1 MNPFPNCAPYDILTP
16 ITSCCPGRNREIFK
30 LLLNTLCVGSRRT
43 REGASVARRSSRMA
57 PRGEP
62 GPTPDSPR
70 ARAPGDARGGTTDPA
85 SRAPATGDGTEA
97 SKLWYEKLWEEHQ
110 RNTDA
115 TVKFFE
121 EEHKKNVQK
130 FEAAIE
136 DIKKTA
142 EEAVDGLQS
151 QFEGR
156 KSLKKLREER
166 VSARPK
172 KNKTRR
178 SRFDTAEPDRHAPFP
193 PAPTQDAALKSMRN
207 AQTKL
212 VAASREV
219 QAAETALKD
228 AGGPK
233 RAPQDAVK
241 RCTLARSSLLLARSE
256 FGAARAAKDA
266 AETAVTQAEVQ
277 LAKQLKE
284 RNVMNLLFK
293 RKLTPEE
300 EEEQRLQLEETRRI
314 SAALAIQRN
323 YRARLEVKR
332 QNAKKAERRRRAALA
347 VFNVLRAVLYAFV
360 IYLSFSWARTEGRYA
375 LARIKS
381 NVAEAA
387 TNRWAVARGSI
398 ESFAP
403 LAHDYARYGVAS
415 GIEAGENVVL
425 RKRNRELRDS
435 AASLESQ
442 LDSTRR
448 ALETTR
454 SCAGDAAGPGPSNE
468 TKDVAARAR
477 VAERRA
483 DALGVEVHALRAL
496 ATRCGAASGG
506 VRSDGP
512 TDEYDKSNPMRAW
525 LDDPGVG
532 FSAQVAR
539 AAVDAA
545 SVASEERVRSAVHAA
560 RAASDEAD
568 GFKIET
574 ELLRSLVDDGFLP
587 AGGSVGKSGWG
598 AAGRGT
604 CWAEAAAA
612 ASRARAET
620 AKDAAE
626 AAKAAAARLMDEKLA
641 AYAAARR
648 EAEARAD
655 EYAIELEALKAA
667 GPELAGVSSTG
678 PGLGV
683 SSSSSSSSSSTNG
696 NGGLTSGLATVPP
709 FVVAHPD
716 PNARLKIVGAAK
728 LVAAARVASER
739 VEQAAEALRDAEARA
754 EARRIEVETLEF
766 LLGGN
771 GTAGGAMERAR
782 GYVVG
787 APKAAEA
794 ARDAA
799 HALTHKRLRAE
810 EEARAQAETR
820 AEVYRV
826 ELASLRAVEAERAKA
841 NARRSRGGG
850 PFGTGSG
857 SCALPPGVTRDG
869 EVATLVKE
877 VARLERELEAA
888 KADLASGAYAA
899 PVSIAAAA
907 AASTRAANEAAIE
920 AEAASAAASD
930 SLASVASVRSTK
942 SLPRRFAAF
951 LISVV
956 TGEPADLAIH
966 NALLERR
973 ITAMSR
979 RMASAAGPACAAAL
993 SDAIDDRIDAERH
1006 AAALQNELDAAQ
1018 RLTATVAAESFLG
1031 GDAAAEALRA
1041 ASDAHR
1047 MLLVKERHVAKAALE
1062 TCRSHAAAAQQRAF
1076 ASALAAQHASELS
1089 ERRERELELERV
1101 EDRKDRAIRRA
1112 VRGVKTRSIDPG
1124 AMSSGEDD
1132 LDELS
1137 DEKWDESPEKKSGKY
1152 DDDSSAFWPEL
1163 PASLAALESA
1173 YEAARDDAFRLES
1186 TVETLRGRVRDAE
1199 RRARVAPGTADSWG
1213 APRVE
1218 PWGLFNAVACSAFFL
1233 TLFANRRV
1241 AGLAVA
1247 NALLR
1252 ARSSRAA
1259 ARARDLRVQLDA
1271 AVDAAAVARQRLYQ
1285 NVSDEKAIGTT
1296 VDELRASIRAHA
1308 ALNDAIR
1315 ADNDGL
1321 RKQLLDASAFDSEAH
1336 YASVVAERHTAELL
1350 SLRAEVEKL
1359 RAARLDVSAE
1369 AASGAAAGFEEM
1381 GDDLREGGAVASHRQ
1396 GVFAARD
1403 AAEREAALLREEAKA
1418 LREANESLLA
1428 TSEKLRLEN
1437 HELLSELIEDGTLTQ
1452 DLSAYQAAKFLKQ
1465 QAVEAGEQA
1474 AAERIVRT
1482 ELARRFTRLVA
1493 EAKNARYSTAFI
1505 FLGASVAVGL
1515 VTYAHLRGDAM
1526 SAMLSPAPALLRF
1539 IAPHLTVLGALT
1551 AVAFALW
1558 AVAYSKPSPEAAAA
1572 MTPITRVALVDEDDV
1587 ELMESDWTRTSPEGK
1602 RRARRVA
1609 PPSTDASSIDEG
1621 RRSERPRPSRAA
1633 PPQERITERLDI
1645 RELQA
1650 AVVGADAMTK
1660 QSSWGAG
1667 LAEAAARGFRS
1678 PDEHPE
1684 TAEERRARDVE
1695 IARIRREL
1703 QHAKR
1708 HAARVRSGKP
1718 PSRAGREASGGESS
1732 GRRGGPSNQPARLS
1746 VFKAKDVILTE
1757 QEERAQLAAAEASA
1771 REGSLQSQVDMLRD
1785 KNELMS
1791 KELAKLRRKA
1801 ERAEEEAEAARAEAS
1816 LYVSTRNSPGVSMKT
1831 SGRASPSTSP
1841 NAAPAP
1847 VSPAAV
1853 KQALKKKGR

>member
-1 MNPFPNCAPYDILTP
+1 M
-16 ITSCCPGRNREIFK
+16 
-30 LLLNTLCVGSRRT
+30 
-43 REGASVARRSSRMA
+43 
-57 PRGEP
+57 
-62 GPTPDSPR
+62 
-70 ARAPGDARGGTTDPA
+70 
-85 SRAPATGDGTEA
+85 
-97 SKLWYEKLWEEHQ
+97 
-110 RNTDA
+110 
-115 TVKFFE
+115 
-121 EEHKKNVQK
+121 
-130 FEAAIE
+130 
-136 DIKKTA
+136 
-142 EEAVDGLQS
+142 
-151 QFEGR
+151 
-156 KSLKKLREER
+156 
-166 VSARPK
+166 
-172 KNKTRR
+172 
-178 SRFDTAEPDRHAPFP
+178 
-193 PAPTQDAALKSMRN
+193 KSMRD

-266 AETAVTQAEVQ
+266 AETAVTRAEVQ

-300 EEEQRLQLEETRRI
+300 EEETRAQLEETRRI

-332 QNAKKAERRRRAALA
+332 RDANKAERRRRAALA
-347 VFNVLRAVLYAFV
+347 AFDVLRAVLYAFV
-360 IYLSFSWARTEGRYA
+360 VYASASWARTEGRFA
-375 LARIKS
+375 TARIAS
-381 NVAEAA
+381 RIADAGA
-387 TNRWAVARGSI
+387 NRWTIVRGSI

-425 RKRNRELRDS
+425 RRRNRELRDS
-435 AASLESQ
+435 VASLDSA

-448 ALETTR
+448 ALETTH
-454 SCAGDAAGPGPSNE
+454 SCGARASGDKPGCVAE
-468 TKDVAARAR
+468 DVVRMSTEASARAR

-483 DALGVEVHALRAL
+483 DALGVEARALRAL
-496 ATRCGAASGG
+496 ATRCGRN
-506 VRSDGP
+506 RSDGLS
-512 TDEYDKSNPMRAW
+512 DADDAGKSPMRAW
-525 LDDPGVG
+525 LDDPGAS

-545 SVASEERVRSAVHAA
+545 SVASEGRVRSSAA
-560 RAASDEAD
+560 AAAEAKVKAD

-587 AGGSVGKSGWG
+587 GGSSGKSGWG
-598 AAGRGT
+598 AGGGA

-620 AKDAAE
+620 AEDAAE
-626 AAKAAAARLMDEKLA
+626 AAKKAAARLMDEKLA
-641 AYAAARR
+641 ACAAARR

-655 EYAIELEALKAA
+655 EYAIELEALEAV

-678 PGLGV
+678 GLGA

-696 NGGLTSGLATVPP
+696 GLMSGLATVPP
-709 FVVAHPD
+709 FVEAHPD

-766 LLGGN
+766 LVGGN
-771 GTAGGAMERAR
+771 GTAGGAMKRAR

-799 HALTHKRLRAE
+799 HALTHERLRAE

-826 ELASLRAVEAERAKA
+826 ELASLRAVEAERAEA
-841 NARRSRGGG
+841 NARRSLGG
-850 PFGTGSG
+850 PFGAG

-869 EVATLVKE
+869 EVATLVEE

-888 KADLASGAYAA
+888 KAAAASGAYAR
-899 PVSIAAAA
+899 PGSIADAA
-907 AASTRAANEAAIE
+907 AASTRAANEAAAE
-920 AEAASAAASD
+920 AEAASAAASAMD
-930 SLASVASVRSTK
+930 PAADAARSTRTK
-942 SLPRRFAAF
+942 SPARRFAAF

-956 TGEPADLAIH
+956 SGEPADLAFH

-973 ITAMSR
+973 ITAMSG

-1006 AAALQNELDAAQ
+1006 AAALQNELAAAQ
-1018 RLTATVAAESFLG
+1018 RLTQTVAAESFLG

-1047 MLLVKERHVAKAALE
+1047 MLLVRERHVAKAALE

-1112 VRGVKTRSIDPG
+1112 MRGVETRSVRG
-1124 AMSSGEDD
+1124 AMSSGDDDLDD
-1132 LDELS
+1132 LDEFS
-1137 DEKWDESPEKKSGKY
+1137 DEKSAKTSGKY
-1152 DDDSSAFWPEL
+1152 DDDSSASWPEL

-1199 RRARVAPGTADSWG
+1199 RRARVAPGSSSLFKP
-1213 APRVE
+1213 PRVE
-1218 PWGLFNAVACSAFFL
+1218 RSSGLFNWLVCSAFFL

-1247 NALLR
+1247 HALLR
-1252 ARSSRAA
+1252 ARSSRVA

-1285 NVSDEKAIGTT
+1285 NVSDEKAIGTI
-1296 VDELRASIRAHA
+1296 VDELRASIRAHV
-1308 ALNDAIR
+1308 ALNAAIL

-1350 SLRAEVEKL
+1350 RLRAEVEKL

-1369 AASGAAAGFEEM
+1369 AASGAAAGFEEI
-1381 GDDLREGGAVASHRQ
+1381 GDVLREGGAVASHRQ

-1403 AAEREAALLREEAKA
+1403 AAEREATLLREEAKV
-1418 LREANESLLA
+1418 LRDANESLLA
-1428 TSEKLRLEN
+1428 ASEKLRLEN
-1437 HELLSELIEDGTLTQ
+1437 HELLSELVEDGTLTQ
-1452 DLSAYQAAKFLKQ
+1452 GLSAYQAAKFLKQ

-1474 AAERIVRT
+1474 AAERIART

-1526 SAMLSPAPALLRF
+1526 SAVLSRAAPAPLRF
-1539 IAPHLTVLGALT
+1539 IAPHLNVLGALT

-1587 ELMESDWTRTSPEGK
+1587 ELVESDWTRASDADK
-1602 RRARRVA
+1602 RRARRI
-1609 PPSTDASSIDEG
+1609 ASQNSIDE
-1621 RRSERPRPSRAA
+1621 RKRESPPPEERPA
-1633 PPQERITERLDI
+1633 PPDEQITERLDV

-1650 AVVGADAMTK
+1650 AVAGADAMDK
-1660 QSSWGAG
+1660 PSSAGAG
-1667 LAEAAARGFRS
+1667 LAKAAARGFRS

-1684 TAEERRARDVE
+1684 AAEERRAREVE

-1703 QHAKR
+1703 QHAKQR
-1708 HAARVRSGKP
+1708 AARVRSGKP
-1718 PSRAGREASGGESS
+1718 PSRAGLEASGGESS
-1732 GRRGGPSNQPARLS
+1732 GRPGGASDQPARLS

-1757 QEERAQLAAAEASA
+1757 QEERAAMAAAEASA

-1785 KNELMS
+1785 KNELMN
-1791 KELAKLRRKA
+1791 KELAKLRRKV
-1801 ERAEEEAEAARAEAS
+1801 ERAEAEAEAARAEAALQAS
-1816 LYVSTRNSPGVSMKT
+1816 MSTRNSPGVSMKT
-1831 SGRASPSTSP
+1831 SRSASPSTSP

-1853 KQALKKKGR
+1853 KQGLKTKGR

>member
-1 MNPFPNCAPYDILTP
+1 MRRMG
-16 ITSCCPGRNREIFK
+16 SK
-30 LLLNTLCVGSRRT
+30 SRRNSSDPSST
-43 REGASVARRSSRMA
+43 TAS
-57 PRGEP
+57 
-62 GPTPDSPR
+62 SP
-70 ARAPGDARGGTTDPA
+70 AD
-85 SRAPATGDGTEA
+85 
-97 SKLWYEKLWEEHQ
+97 
-110 RNTDA
+110 
-115 TVKFFE
+115 
-121 EEHKKNVQK
+121 
-130 FEAAIE
+130 
-136 DIKKTA
+136 
-142 EEAVDGLQS
+142 
-151 QFEGR
+151 
-156 KSLKKLREER
+156 
-166 VSARPK
+166 
-172 KNKTRR
+172 
-178 SRFDTAEPDRHAPFP
+178 
-193 PAPTQDAALKSMRN
+193 
-207 AQTKL
+207 
-212 VAASREV
+212 
-219 QAAETALKD
+219 
-228 AGGPK
+228 
-233 RAPQDAVK
+233 
-241 RCTLARSSLLLARSE
+241 
-256 FGAARAAKDA
+256 
-266 AETAVTQAEVQ
+266 
-277 LAKQLKE
+277 
-284 RNVMNLLFK
+284 
-293 RKLTPEE
+293 
-300 EEEQRLQLEETRRI
+300 
-314 SAALAIQRN
+314 
-323 YRARLEVKR
+323 
-332 QNAKKAERRRRAALA
+332 
-347 VFNVLRAVLYAFV
+347 
-360 IYLSFSWARTEGRYA
+360 LS
-375 LARIKS
+375 
-381 NVAEAA
+381 
-387 TNRWAVARGSI
+387 
-398 ESFAP
+398 
-403 LAHDYARYGVAS
+403 
-415 GIEAGENVVL
+415 
-425 RKRNRELRDS
+425 
-435 AASLESQ
+435 
-442 LDSTRR
+442 
-448 ALETTR
+448 
-454 SCAGDAAGPGPSNE
+454 
-468 TKDVAARAR
+468 
-477 VAERRA
+477 
-483 DALGVEVHALRAL
+483 
-496 ATRCGAASGG
+496 
-506 VRSDGP
+506 
-512 TDEYDKSNPMRAW
+512 
-525 LDDPGVG
+525 
-532 FSAQVAR
+532 
-539 AAVDAA
+539 
-545 SVASEERVRSAVHAA
+545 
-560 RAASDEAD
+560 
-568 GFKIET
+568 
-574 ELLRSLVDDGFLP
+574 
-587 AGGSVGKSGWG
+587 GKSGWG

-678 PGLGV
+678 PGLGA

-766 LLGGN
+766 LVGGN

-899 PVSIAAAA
+899 PVSIADAA

-920 AEAASAAASD
+920 ADAASAAASD

-1018 RLTATVAAESFLG
+1018 RLTRTVAAESFLG

-1112 VRGVKTRSIDPG
+1112 MRGVKTRSIDPG

-1137 DEKWDESPEKKSGKY
+1137 DEKWDKSPAKKSEKY

-1199 RRARVAPGTADSWG
+1199 RRARVAPGTADAWG

-1247 NALLR
+1247 HALLR
-1252 ARSSRAA
+1252 ARSSRA
-1259 ARARDLRVQLDA
+1259 
-1271 AVDAAAVARQRLYQ
+1271 
-1285 NVSDEKAIGTT
+1285 
-1296 VDELRASIRAHA
+1296 
-1308 ALNDAIR
+1308 
-1315 ADNDGL
+1315 
-1321 RKQLLDASAFDSEAH
+1321 
-1336 YASVVAERHTAELL
+1336 
-1350 SLRAEVEKL
+1350 
-1359 RAARLDVSAE
+1359 
-1369 AASGAAAGFEEM
+1369 
-1381 GDDLREGGAVASHRQ
+1381 
-1396 GVFAARD
+1396 
-1403 AAEREAALLREEAKA
+1403 
-1418 LREANESLLA
+1418 
-1428 TSEKLRLEN
+1428 
-1437 HELLSELIEDGTLTQ
+1437 
-1452 DLSAYQAAKFLKQ
+1452 
-1465 QAVEAGEQA
+1465 
-1474 AAERIVRT
+1474 
-1482 ELARRFTRLVA
+1482 
-1493 EAKNARYSTAFI
+1493 
-1505 FLGASVAVGL
+1505 
-1515 VTYAHLRGDAM
+1515 
-1526 SAMLSPAPALLRF
+1526 
-1539 IAPHLTVLGALT
+1539 
-1551 AVAFALW
+1551 
-1558 AVAYSKPSPEAAAA
+1558 
-1572 MTPITRVALVDEDDV
+1572 
-1587 ELMESDWTRTSPEGK
+1587 
-1602 RRARRVA
+1602 
-1609 PPSTDASSIDEG
+1609 PP
-1621 RRSERPRPSRAA
+1621 R
-1633 PPQERITERLDI
+1633 
-1645 RELQA
+1645 
-1650 AVVGADAMTK
+1650 
-1660 QSSWGAG
+1660 
-1667 LAEAAARGFRS
+1667 
-1678 PDEHPE
+1678 
-1684 TAEERRARDVE
+1684 
-1695 IARIRREL
+1695 
-1703 QHAKR
+1703 
-1708 HAARVRSGKP
+1708 
-1718 PSRAGREASGGESS
+1718 
-1732 GRRGGPSNQPARLS
+1732 
-1746 VFKAKDVILTE
+1746 
-1757 QEERAQLAAAEASA
+1757 
-1771 REGSLQSQVDMLRD
+1771 
-1785 KNELMS
+1785 
-1791 KELAKLRRKA
+1791 
-1801 ERAEEEAEAARAEAS
+1801 
-1816 LYVSTRNSPGVSMKT
+1816 
-1831 SGRASPSTSP
+1831 GRAT
-1841 NAAPAP
+1841 
-1847 VSPAAV
+1847 
-1853 KQALKKKGR
+1853 

>member
-1 MNPFPNCAPYDILTP
+1 
-16 ITSCCPGRNREIFK
+16 
-30 LLLNTLCVGSRRT
+30 
-43 REGASVARRSSRMA
+43 MA

-166 VSARPK
+166 
-172 KNKTRR
+172 
-178 SRFDTAEPDRHAPFP
+178 
-193 PAPTQDAALKSMRN
+193 DAALKSMRN

-332 QNAKKAERRRRAALA
+332 QNAKKAERRKRAALA

-360 IYLSFSWARTEGRYA
+360 IYLSLSWARTEGRYA

-454 SCAGDAAGPGPSNE
+454 GCAGDAAGAGPSNE

-496 ATRCGAASGG
+496 ATRCGGASGG

-512 TDEYDKSNPMRAW
+512 TDEYDTSNPMRAW

-587 AGGSVGKSGWG
+587 AGGPGGKSGWG
-598 AAGRGT
+598 AAGGGT

-678 PGLGV
+678 PGLGA
-683 SSSSSSSSSSTNG
+683 SSSFSSSSSSTNG

-899 PVSIAAAA
+899 PVSIADAA

-1031 GDAAAEALRA
+1031 GDAAAEALRT

-1124 AMSSGEDD
+1124 TMSSGEDD

-1199 RRARVAPGTADSWG
+1199 RRARVAPGTADAWG

-1247 NALLR
+1247 HALLR
-1252 ARSSRAA
+1252 ARWSRAT

-1452 DLSAYQAAKFLKQ
+1452 GLSAYQAAKFLKQ

-1526 SAMLSPAPALLRF
+1526 SAMLSPAPAPLRF

-1609 PPSTDASSIDEG
+1609 PPSTDASSMDEG
-1621 RRSERPRPSRAA
+1621 RRGERPRPSRAA
-1633 PPQERITERLDI
+1633 PPEERITERLDI

-1650 AVVGADAMTK
+1650 AVVGADAMIK
-1660 QSSWGAG
+1660 PSSWGAG

-1684 TAEERRARDVE
+1684 AAEERRARDVE

-1703 QHAKR
+1703 QHAKQ

-1732 GRRGGPSNQPARLS
+1732 GRRGGPSDQPARLS

>member
-1 MNPFPNCAPYDILTP
+1 M
-16 ITSCCPGRNREIFK
+16 
-30 LLLNTLCVGSRRT
+30 
-43 REGASVARRSSRMA
+43 
-57 PRGEP
+57 
-62 GPTPDSPR
+62 
-70 ARAPGDARGGTTDPA
+70 
-85 SRAPATGDGTEA
+85 
-97 SKLWYEKLWEEHQ
+97 
-110 RNTDA
+110 
-115 TVKFFE
+115 
-121 EEHKKNVQK
+121 
-130 FEAAIE
+130 
-136 DIKKTA
+136 
-142 EEAVDGLQS
+142 
-151 QFEGR
+151 
-156 KSLKKLREER
+156 
-166 VSARPK
+166 
-172 KNKTRR
+172 
-178 SRFDTAEPDRHAPFP
+178 
-193 PAPTQDAALKSMRN
+193 KSMRD
-207 AQTKL
+207 AQAKL

-266 AETAVTQAEVQ
+266 AETAVTRAEVQ

-300 EEEQRLQLEETRRI
+300 EEEERAQLEETRRI

-332 QNAKKAERRRRAALA
+332 RNANKAERRRRIALA
-347 VFNVLRAVLYAFV
+347 AFNVLRLVLYAFV
-360 IYLSFSWARTEGRYA
+360 VYTSASWARTEGRFA
-375 LARIKS
+375 AARIAS
-381 NVAEAA
+381 RVADAGA
-387 TNRWAVARGSI
+387 NRWAVVRGSI

-435 AASLESQ
+435 VASLESA

-448 ALETTR
+448 ALETTHGCGGAR
-454 SCAGDAAGPGPSNE
+454 ASGDAAGASCVTE
-468 TKDVAARAR
+468 DDVARMSTEASARAR

-496 ATRCGAASGG
+496 ATRCGRNRSGDG
-506 VRSDGP
+506 ISDVS
-512 TDEYDKSNPMRAW
+512 DDAEKSHPMRAW
-525 LDDPGVG
+525 LDDPGAG

-545 SVASEERVRSAVHAA
+545 SVASEERVRSAVLAA
-560 RAASDEAD
+560 RAAAEEAD

-587 AGGSVGKSGWG
+587 GGSSGKSGWG
-598 AAGRGT
+598 AGGGA

-626 AAKAAAARLMDEKLA
+626 AAKKAAARLMDEKLA

-678 PGLGV
+678 GLGA

-696 NGGLTSGLATVPP
+696 GLTSGVATVPP
-709 FVVAHPD
+709 FVEAHPD

-766 LLGGN
+766 LVGGN

-799 HALTHKRLRAE
+799 HALMHKRLRAE

-826 ELASLRAVEAERAKA
+826 ELASLRAVEAERAEA
-841 NARRSRGGG
+841 NARRSLGG
-850 PFGTGSG
+850 PFGAG
-857 SCALPPGVTRDG
+857 SCALPHGVTRDG

-888 KADLASGAYAA
+888 KAAAASEAYAR
-899 PVSIAAAA
+899 PGSIADAA
-907 AASTRAANEAAIE
+907 AASTRAANEAAAE
-920 AEAASAAASD
+920 ADAASAAA
-930 SLASVASVRSTK
+930 ASAMDPAAADAARSSTRTK
-942 SLPRRFAAF
+942 SPARRFAAF

-956 TGEPADLAIH
+956 SGEPADLALH

-1006 AAALQNELDAAQ
+1006 AAALQNELDAAH
-1018 RLTATVAAESFLG
+1018 RLTRTVAAESFLG

-1047 MLLVKERHVAKAALE
+1047 MLLVRERHVAKAALE

-1101 EDRKDRAIRRA
+1101 EDLKDRAIRRA
-1112 VRGVKTRSIDPG
+1112 MRGVETSSVRG
-1124 AMSSGEDD
+1124 AMSSGDDDLDDLDD
-1132 LDELS
+1132 LDEFS
-1137 DEKWDESPEKKSGKY
+1137 DEKSAKTSGKY
-1152 DDDSSAFWPEL
+1152 DDDSSAFWLEL

-1199 RRARVAPGTADSWG
+1199 RRARVAPGTADAC

-1218 PWGLFNAVACSAFFL
+1218 PWGLFNWLVCSAFFL

-1247 NALLR
+1247 HALLR

-1271 AVDAAAVARQRLYQ
+1271 AVDATAAARQRLYQ

-1350 SLRAEVEKL
+1350 RLRAEVEKL

-1369 AASGAAAGFEEM
+1369 AASGAAAGLEEI
-1381 GDDLREGGAVASHRQ
+1381 GDVLREGGAAASHRQ

-1403 AAEREAALLREEAKA
+1403 AAEREATLLREEAKV
-1418 LREANESLLA
+1418 LRDANESLLA
-1428 TSEKLRLEN
+1428 ASEKLRLEN
-1437 HELLSELIEDGTLTQ
+1437 HQLLSELVEDGTLTQ
-1452 DLSAYQAAKFLKQ
+1452 GLSAYQAAKFLKQ

-1526 SAMLSPAPALLRF
+1526 SAMLSRAAPAPLRF
-1539 IAPHLTVLGALT
+1539 IAPHLDVLGALT

-1587 ELMESDWTRTSPEGK
+1587 ELVESDWTRTSDADK

-1609 PPSTDASSIDEG
+1609 PPSIDASIDE
-1621 RRSERPRPSRAA
+1621 RKRERPPPEEHPA
-1633 PPQERITERLDI
+1633 PPDEQITERLDI

-1650 AVVGADAMTK
+1650 AVAGADAMDK
-1660 QSSWGAG
+1660 PSSAGAG

-1684 TAEERRARDVE
+1684 AAEERRAREVE
-1695 IARIRREL
+1695 VARIRREL
-1703 QHAKR
+1703 QHAKQR
-1708 HAARVRSGKP
+1708 AARVRSGKP

-1732 GRRGGPSNQPARLS
+1732 GQPGGASDQPARLS

-1757 QEERAQLAAAEASA
+1757 QEDRAVMAAAEASA

-1785 KNELMS
+1785 KNELMN
-1791 KELAKLRRKA
+1791 KELAKLRRKV
-1801 ERAEEEAEAARAEAS
+1801 ERAEEEAEAARAEAALQAS
-1816 LYVSTRNSPGVSMKT
+1816 MSTRNSPGVSMKT
-1831 SGRASPSTSP
+1831 SRSASPSTSP

-1853 KQALKKKGR
+1853 KQGLKKKGR